1 MIWFLPGQWSG
12 HERPKFLADA
22 MRLAVIKIHLIRDVV
37 GEICV
42 GKSNASSLKDDGEF

>member
-1 MIWFLPGQWSG
+1 
-12 HERPKFLADA
+12 
-22 MRLAVIKIHLIRDVV
+22 MRFAVIKIHLIRDVV

>member
-1 MIWFLPGQWSG
+1 
-12 HERPKFLADA
+12 